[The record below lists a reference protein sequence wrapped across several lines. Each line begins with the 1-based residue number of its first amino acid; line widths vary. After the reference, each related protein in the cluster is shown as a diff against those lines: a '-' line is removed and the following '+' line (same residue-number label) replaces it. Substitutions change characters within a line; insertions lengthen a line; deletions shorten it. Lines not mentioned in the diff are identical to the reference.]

1 MDGLDK
7 IIVVTICSAVG
18 LILIIAIISVIIWF
32 ILRRKS
38 NTTAYNRK
46 SNIFRRPQYQRS
58 KKFFSI
64 KFHST
69 NGKTGKSKFN
79 TSDSSVSLS
88 FNPPHLINQNVKN
101 LDKLSTSTNL
111 DR

>member
-7 IIVVTICSAVG
+7 LIIITIGSGIG
-18 LILIIAIISVIIWF
+18 LISIISIICFIIWF
-32 ILRRKS
+32 ILHRKS
-38 NTTAYNRK
+38 NATNYNRNPPILYRQK
-46 SNIFRRPQYQRS
+46 YQCS
-58 KKFFSI
+58 KKFFAI
-64 KFHST
+64 KFH
-69 NGKTGKSKFN
+69 NNKGHIEKNRFN

-101 LDKLSTSTNL
+101 LEKLSSSTNL